1 MDILAA
7 AAAKIDE
14 NNIRK
19 LIDLHELMKLT
30 KFSKQEIRMLYRTF
44 KQERYFSILLP
55 RFQSILVLLYFLISV
70 VVILTTLIKSGK
82 ILDKFSV

>member
-44 KQERYFSILLP
+44 KQERSFPILLP
-55 RFQSILVLLYFLISV
+55 CFQSILVLVYFLISV

-82 ILDKFSV
+82 ILDKFSA